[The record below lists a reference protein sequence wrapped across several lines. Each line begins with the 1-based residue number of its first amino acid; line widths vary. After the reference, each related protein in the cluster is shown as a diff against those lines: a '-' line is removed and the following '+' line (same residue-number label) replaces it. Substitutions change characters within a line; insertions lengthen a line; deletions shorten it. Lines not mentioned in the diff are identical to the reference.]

1 MTGAAMTAAM
11 TTVPTAA
18 MTAVPTTAE
27 PTAA

>member
-11 TTVPTAA
+11 TAVPTAA